1 MVVVLTNLQSPAHLG
16 FEAGDAAVGREARVH
31 TRDRLLACMLV
42 VSFVVL
48 HGNLMSW
55 EILSG
60 GVLQATACT
69 ASPPKATGIPT
80 STPPKVAT
88 TLTPPKVTI
97 PAVVTTERY
106 CRPGK
111 HHVLDA
117 GSDWFALGKTI
128 EELAVGRPGTLKCI
142 GGATAVTM
150 LGVEVSWWWG
160 DIGSAVCCRWDP
172 IVGCTFKGNMCVRRR
187 ECGN

>member
-31 TRDRLLACMLV
+31 TRDRVLACMLV
-42 VSFVVL
+42 VRFAVL

-55 EILSG
+55 EILSD
-60 GVLQATACT
+60 GVLQAAACT
-69 ASPPKATGIPT
+69 ASPPKATGTPT

-128 EELAVGRPGTLKCI
+128 EELAVGRPGALKCI
-142 GGATAVTM
+142 GGAPAVTM
-150 LGVEVSWWWG
+150 LGVEVSWWWWWWWG
-160 DIGSAVCCRWDP
+160 GVLVRQCVV
-172 IVGCTFKGNMCVRRR
+172 VGIPLLVAHSRARCV
-187 ECGN
+187 